1 MLKNLHFT
9 LYPMLKRVF
18 AFSYVVA
25 DFDCKDYAAACA
37 GDGVGNEHGPNDAT
51 GVQYALQHECEGA
64 YCHHEERGKGNAVG
78 IACAY
83 GGYGLWQIAKYEPN
97 ACHIAADGVES

>member
-37 GDGVGNEHGPNDAT
+37 GDGVGNEHGPNDAAR
-51 GVQYALQHECEGA
+51 VQHSL
-64 YCHHEERGKGNAVG
+64 
-78 IACAY
+78 
-83 GGYGLWQIAKYEPN
+83 
-97 ACHIAADGVES
+97 